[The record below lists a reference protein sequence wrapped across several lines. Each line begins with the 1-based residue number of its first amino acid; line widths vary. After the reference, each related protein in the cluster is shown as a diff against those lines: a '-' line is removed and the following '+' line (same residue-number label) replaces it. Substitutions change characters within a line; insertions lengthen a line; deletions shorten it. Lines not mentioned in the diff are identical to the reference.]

1 MIRINLLPEQHRPVK
16 KSILPYFLSLVVFV
30 LGLVII
36 IFFYISLHQKIFQFE
51 VQKSNLQ
58 KEYDSP
64 TNIKNEEGEFIT
76 LSGIVNEYRK
86 LDKKKQELEKRVA
99 VIQEIL
105 SDRIIWSENLF
116 LLASLTPDNVWYDR
130 IRVTWQTFREK
141 VIKLD
146 QRTGKPVIDPKTKE
160 PQFEQE
166 SIKKPILEITG
177 YVISGEQG
185 ERQISPLIENTTDP
199 EKASYFVKQFTL
211 LRPKIEDTEFNGFSV
226 RKFTLE
232 YLIEAKPGVKND

>member
-1 MIRINLLPEQHRPVK
+1 MIKINLLPEQYRPVK
-16 KSILPYFLSLVVFV
+16 KSILPYFLAGVIFI
-30 LGLVII
+30 LGLLLIVY
-36 IFFYISLHQKIFQFE
+36 IFIYYQRKTTQLANQRIA
-51 VQKSNLQ
+51 LQ
-58 KEYDSP
+58 KEYESP
-64 TNIKNEEGEFIT
+64 TELRNDEGEFIT

-116 LLASLTPDNVWYDR
+116 LLANLTPPNIWYER
-130 IRVTWQTFREK
+130 IRVVWQNFREK
-141 VIKLD
+141 VIKKD
-146 QRTGKPVIDPKTKE
+146 AKTGKPVIDPKTKE
-160 PQFEQE
+160 PQYEQK
-166 SIKKPILEITG
+166 SVKKPILEITG

-199 EKASYFVKQFTL
+199 EKGSYFVKQFTL

-232 YLIEAKPGVKND
+232 YLIEPKPGVKND

>member
-1 MIRINLLPEQHRPVK
+1 MIRINLLPEQFRPVK
-16 KSILPYFLSLVVFV
+16 KSILPYFLAMVVFV
-30 LGLVII
+30 LGLLSIV
-36 IFFYISLHQKIFQFE
+36 FFYLSLHQKSIQL
-51 VQKSNLQ
+51 VIQKSNLQ

-64 TNIKNEEGEFIT
+64 TELKNEDGEFIT
-76 LSGIVNEYRK
+76 LSGVVNEYRK
-86 LDKKKQELEKRVA
+86 LDKKKQDLEKRVA

-116 LLASLTPDNVWYDR
+116 LLANLTPENVWYDR

-141 VIKLD
+141 VIKID
-146 QRTGKPVIDPKTKE
+146 QKTGKPVIDPKTKD
-160 PQFEQE
+160 PQFEQK
-166 SIKKPILEITG
+166 SVKKPILEITG

>member
-1 MIRINLLPEQHRPVK
+1 MIRINLLPEQYRPIK
-16 KSILPYFLSLVVFV
+16 KSILPYFLALVVFV
-30 LGLVII
+30 SGLVVIVL
-36 IFFYISLHQKIFQFE
+36 FYMSLYQKTLQFE
-51 VQKSNLQ
+51 AQKNNLQ

-64 TNIKNEEGEFIT
+64 TNLKNENGEFIT
-76 LSGIVNEYRK
+76 LSGVVNEYRK

-116 LLASLTPDNVWYDR
+116 LLANLTPENVWYDR

-146 QRTGKPVIDPKTKE
+146 QRTGKPVTDPKTKE
-160 PQFEQE
+160 PQFEQK
-166 SIKKPILEITG
+166 SVKKPILEITG

-199 EKASYFVKQFTL
+199 EKASYFVKQFSL

>member
-1 MIRINLLPEQHRPVK
+1 MIRINLLPEQFRPEK
-16 KSILPYFLSLVVFV
+16 KSILPYFLAVVVFV
-30 LGLVII
+30 LGLILI
-36 IFFYISLHQKIFQFE
+36 SYFYFSLYQKNLQIE
-51 VQKSNLQ
+51 VQKDKLQ

-64 TNIKNEEGEFIT
+64 TNLRNEDGEFIT

-86 LDKKKQELEKRVA
+86 LDRKKQELEKRVA

-116 LLASLTPDNVWYDR
+116 LLANLTPENVWYDR

-146 QRTGKPVIDPKTKE
+146 PKTGKPVLDPKIKE
-160 PQFEQE
+160 PQFEQK
-166 SIKKPILEITG
+166 SVKKPILEITG

-211 LRPKIEDTEFNGFSV
+211 LRPQIEDTEFNGFSV

>member
-1 MIRINLLPEQHRPVK
+1 MIRINLLPEQYRPLK
-16 KSILPYFLSLVVFV
+16 KSILPYFLSLIVLI
-30 LGLVII
+30 LGLVTI
-36 IFFYISLHQKIFQFE
+36 IFFYMSQYQEMLQVEAQKN
-51 VQKSNLQ
+51 NLQ
-58 KEYDSP
+58 KEYDAP
-64 TNIKNEEGEFIT
+64 TNLKNEEGEFIT
-76 LSGIVNEYRK
+76 LSGVVNEYRK
-86 LDKKKQELEKRVA
+86 LDKKKQELEKRVD

-116 LLASLTPDNVWYDR
+116 LLANLTPENVWYDR

-146 QRTGKPVIDPKTKE
+146 QKTGKPVLDPKTKE
-160 PQFEQE
+160 PQFEQK
-166 SIKKPILEITG
+166 SVKKPILEITG

-199 EKASYFVKQFTL
+199 EKASSFVKQFTL

>member
-1 MIRINLLPEQHRPVK
+1 MIRINLLPEQFRPVK

-30 LGLVII
+30 LGII
-36 IFFYISLHQKIFQFE
+36 IIAFFYLSLHQRVSQL
-51 VQKSNLQ
+51 VAQKERLQ

-64 TNIKNEEGEFIT
+64 TNLKNEDGEFIT

-86 LDKKKQELEKRVA
+86 LDKKKQKLEERVA

-116 LLASLTPDNVWYDR
+116 LLANLTPENVWYDR

-141 VIKLD
+141 VIKTD
-146 QRTGKPVIDPKTKE
+146 PKTGKPVIDPKTKE
-160 PQFEQE
+160 PQFEQK
-166 SIKKPILEITG
+166 SVKRPILEITG

-232 YLIEAKPGVKND
+232 YLIEAKPGAKND